1 MSTEYTSKAGLQA
14 DLARWVTAR
23 DAARVDGKPDP
34 EVPNSIGR
42 EILQICT
49 KMSTRA
55 NFNGYTFLEE
65 MIGDAVVDCTR
76 AVRNYN
82 VNRIEQN
89 PFGYFS
95 RIAWNAFLRRIEV
108 EGAQTKLK
116 QDLFLDENYV
126 AFSTMEGDGDGG
138 LDKNELRQFYT
149 FGE

>member
-1 MSTEYTSKAGLQA
+1 MSTQYTSKEGLQA
-14 DLARWVTAR
+14 DLAQWVTAR

-34 EVPNSIGR
+34 EVPNTIGR
-42 EILQICT
+42 EILRICT
-49 KMSTRA
+49 KMGGRT

-65 MIGDAVVDCTR
+65 MIGDAIVDCTR

-116 QDLFLDENYV
+116 QDLFLDENYE
-126 AFSTMEGDGDGG
+126 AFSTMDGDGAG
-138 LDKNELRQFYT
+138 IDKNELRQFYN